1 MAFDWYY
8 TFGLLVDSNF
18 WFATLLV
25 VELSI
30 LSWIIASAL
39 GFILA
44 QAKLSNNTV
53 ISLAASGYIWF
64 FRSLPLL
71 VLLIFVSC
79 LPQIFPSTRNILS
92 SAFITGLI
100 SLVLSEAAYMAEIH
114 RGGLISVPLGQSE
127 AAKSLGMKF
136 FGLQRLIIVPQAL
149 KISMP
154 TLANEFVTIVKL
166 TSLVSVVSLTEILV
180 VGQRLYTQNFLVLET
195 MAAVAFYYIM
205 IVTIF
210 SWALQW
216 FEKHS
221 DVRFKAQKIGI
232 LDDKTIHQRIGQNL
246 KFSDLSGVKQL
257 DSMLA
262 LDARN
267 LSKAYGSQQVLSD
280 LSLKVKNREVISIIG
295 PSGSGK
301 TTFIRLL
308 NGLEK
313 ANEGVVFLHG
323 KKFIHAEQKPSG
335 HLTFWQDRS
344 MIVDIGMVFQ
354 SFNLFHHLT
363 VLDNVLLAAL
373 YHKRGSRSQ
382 LTAYAYAYLDK
393 VGMAHHALKYPH
405 QLSGGQQQRVAI
417 ARTMMMQ
424 PRIIL
429 FDEPTSA
436 LDPEMVGEVLDVI
449 KNLAQAG
456 TTLVIV
462 THEMKFA
469 FDISDRIIFMERGS
483 IICDDTPEALLKGAV
498 LRVKNF
504 LQTSGLTTG

>member
-1 MAFDWYY
+1 MAFDWHY

-25 VELSI
+25 IELSV
-30 LSWIIASAL
+30 LSWILASAI

-44 QAKLSNNTV
+44 QAKLSDKTV

-79 LPQIFPSTRNILS
+79 LPQIFPSTRTVLS

-114 RGGLISVPLGQSE
+114 RGGLISVPPGQSE
-127 AAKSLGMKF
+127 AAKSLGLKF

-166 TSLVSVVSLTEILV
+166 TSLVSVVSLAEILV

-205 IVTIF
+205 IVTVF
-210 SWALQW
+210 SSALQW
-216 FEKHS
+216 IEKRS
-221 DVRFKAQKIGI
+221 DVRFKAQKIG
-232 LDDKTIHQRIGQNL
+232 TINDEEIRKRIGQNL
-246 KFSDLSGVKQL
+246 KFPELSEQN
-257 DSMLA
+257 DDALA
-262 LDARN
+262 LDAQK
-267 LSKAYGSQQVLSD
+267 LSKAYGSQQVLTD
-280 LSLKVKNREVISIIG
+280 ISLKVKNGEVISIIG

-313 ANEGVVFLHG
+313 ANQGEIFLHG

-335 HLTFWQDRS
+335 HSTFWQDRS

-373 YHKRGSRSQ
+373 YHKRGTRAQ
-382 LTAYAYAYLDK
+382 LTPYAYAYLDK

-424 PRIIL
+424 PSIIL

-462 THEMKFA
+462 THEMRFA
-469 FDISDRIIFMERGS
+469 FDISDRIVFMEGGS
-483 IICDDTPEALLKGAV
+483 IICDSTPEELLQGSV
-498 LRVKNF
+498 LRVNNF
-504 LQTSGLTTG
+504 LQTSGLIAG

>member
-1 MAFDWYY
+1 MAFDWHY

-25 VELSI
+25 IELSV
-30 LSWIIASAL
+30 LSWIIASAI

-44 QAKLSNNTV
+44 QAKLSDKTV

-79 LPQIFPSTRNILS
+79 LPQIFPSTRTVLS

-114 RGGLISVPLGQSE
+114 RGGLISVPPGQSE
-127 AAKSLGMKF
+127 AAKSLGLKF

-166 TSLVSVVSLTEILV
+166 TSLVSVVSLAEILV

-205 IVTIF
+205 IVTVF
-210 SWALQW
+210 SSALQW
-216 FEKHS
+216 IEKRS
-221 DVRFKAQKIGI
+221 DVRFKAQKIG
-232 LDDKTIHQRIGQNL
+232 TINDEEIRKRIGQNL
-246 KFSDLSGVKQL
+246 KFPELSEQN
-257 DSMLA
+257 DDALA
-262 LDARN
+262 LDAQK
-267 LSKAYGSQQVLSD
+267 LSKAYGSQQVLTD
-280 LSLKVKNREVISIIG
+280 ISLKVKNGEVISIIG

-313 ANEGVVFLHG
+313 ANQGEILLHG

-335 HLTFWQDRS
+335 HSTFWQDRS

-373 YHKRGSRSQ
+373 YHKRGTRAQ
-382 LTAYAYAYLDK
+382 LTPYAYAYLDK

-424 PRIIL
+424 PSIIL

-462 THEMKFA
+462 THEMRFA
-469 FDISDRIIFMERGS
+469 FDISDRIVFMEGGS
-483 IICDDTPEALLKGAV
+483 IICDSTPEELLQGSV
-498 LRVKNF
+498 LRVNNF
-504 LQTSGLTTG
+504 LQTSGLIAG

>member
-1 MAFDWYY
+1 MAFDWHY

-25 VELSI
+25 IELSV
-30 LSWIIASAL
+30 LSWIIASAI

-44 QAKLSNNTV
+44 QAKLSDKTV

-79 LPQIFPSTRNILS
+79 LPQIFPSTRTVLS

-114 RGGLISVPLGQSE
+114 RGGLISVPPGQSE
-127 AAKSLGMKF
+127 AAKSLGLKF

-166 TSLVSVVSLTEILV
+166 TSLVSVVSLAEILV

-205 IVTIF
+205 IVTVF
-210 SWALQW
+210 SSALQW
-216 FEKHS
+216 IEKRS
-221 DVRFKAQKIGI
+221 DVRFKAQKIG
-232 LDDKTIHQRIGQNL
+232 TINDEEIRKRIGQNL
-246 KFSDLSGVKQL
+246 KFPELSEQN
-257 DSMLA
+257 DDALA
-262 LDARN
+262 LNAQK
-267 LSKAYGSQQVLSD
+267 LSKAYGSQQVLTD
-280 LSLKVKNREVISIIG
+280 ISLKVKNGEVISIIG

-313 ANEGVVFLHG
+313 ANQGEIFLHG

-335 HLTFWQDRS
+335 HSTFWQDRS

-373 YHKRGSRSQ
+373 YHKRGTRAQ
-382 LTAYAYAYLDK
+382 LTPYAYAYLDK

-424 PRIIL
+424 PSIIL

-462 THEMKFA
+462 THEMRFA
-469 FDISDRIIFMERGS
+469 FDISDRIVFMEGGS
-483 IICDDTPEALLKGAV
+483 IICDSTPEELLQGSV
-498 LRVKNF
+498 LRVNNF
-504 LQTSGLTTG
+504 LQTSGLIAG

>member
-1 MAFDWYY
+1 MAFDWHY

-25 VELSI
+25 IELSV
-30 LSWIIASAL
+30 LSWIIASAI

-44 QAKLSNNTV
+44 QAKLSDKTV

-79 LPQIFPSTRNILS
+79 LPQIFPSTRTILS

-114 RGGLISVPLGQSE
+114 RGGLISVPPGQSE
-127 AAKSLGMKF
+127 AAKSLGLKF

-166 TSLVSVVSLTEILV
+166 TSLVSVVSLAEILV

-205 IVTIF
+205 IVTVF
-210 SWALQW
+210 SSALQW
-216 FEKHS
+216 IEKRS
-221 DVRFKAQKIGI
+221 DVRFKAQKIG
-232 LDDKTIHQRIGQNL
+232 TINDEEIRKRIGQNL
-246 KFSDLSGVKQL
+246 KFPELSEQN
-257 DSMLA
+257 DDAFA
-262 LDARN
+262 LDAQK
-267 LSKAYGSQQVLSD
+267 LSKAYGSQQVLTD
-280 LSLKVKNREVISIIG
+280 ISLKVKNGEVISIIG

-313 ANEGVVFLHG
+313 ANQGEIFLHG

-335 HLTFWQDRS
+335 HSTFWQDRS

-373 YHKRGSRSQ
+373 YHKRGTRAQ
-382 LTAYAYAYLDK
+382 LTPYAYAYLDK

-424 PRIIL
+424 PSIIL

-462 THEMKFA
+462 THEMRFA
-469 FDISDRIIFMERGS
+469 FDISDRIVFMEGGS
-483 IICDDTPEALLKGAV
+483 IICDSTPEELLQGSV
-498 LRVKNF
+498 LRVNNF
-504 LQTSGLTTG
+504 LQTSGLIAG

>member
-1 MAFDWYY
+1 MAFDWHY

-25 VELSI
+25 IELSV
-30 LSWIIASAL
+30 LSWIIASAI

-44 QAKLSNNTV
+44 QAKLSDKTV

-79 LPQIFPSTRNILS
+79 LPQIFPSTRTVLS

-114 RGGLISVPLGQSE
+114 RGGLISVPPGQSE
-127 AAKSLGMKF
+127 AAKSLGLKF

-166 TSLVSVVSLTEILV
+166 TSLVSVVSLAEILV

-205 IVTIF
+205 IVTVF
-210 SWALQW
+210 SSALQW
-216 FEKHS
+216 IEKRS
-221 DVRFKAQKIGI
+221 DVRFKAEKIG
-232 LDDKTIHQRIGQNL
+232 TINDEEIQKRIGQNL
-246 KFSDLSGVKQL
+246 KFPDLSEQN
-257 DSMLA
+257 DDALA
-262 LDARN
+262 LDAQN
-267 LSKAYGSQQVLSD
+267 LSKAYGSQQVLTD
-280 LSLKVKNREVISIIG
+280 ISLKVKNGEVISIIG

-313 ANEGVVFLHG
+313 ANQGEIFLHG

-335 HLTFWQDRS
+335 HSTFWQNRS

-373 YHKRGSRSQ
+373 YHKRGTRAE
-382 LTAYAYAYLDK
+382 LTPYAYAYLDK

-424 PRIIL
+424 PSIIL

-462 THEMKFA
+462 THEMRFA
-469 FDISDRIIFMERGS
+469 FDISDRIVFMESGS
-483 IICDDTPEALLKGAV
+483 IICDSTPEELLKGSV
-498 LRVKNF
+498 PRVKNF
-504 LQTSGLTTG
+504 LQTSGLIAG

>member
-1 MAFDWYY
+1 MEFDWHY

-25 VELSI
+25 IELSV
-30 LSWIIASAL
+30 LSWIIASAI

-44 QAKLSNNTV
+44 QAKLSDKTV

-79 LPQIFPSTRNILS
+79 LPQIFPSTRTVLS

-114 RGGLISVPLGQSE
+114 RGGLISVPPGQSE
-127 AAKSLGMKF
+127 AAKSLGLKF

-166 TSLVSVVSLTEILV
+166 TSLVSVVSLAEILV

-205 IVTIF
+205 IVTVF
-210 SWALQW
+210 SSALQW
-216 FEKHS
+216 IEKRS
-221 DVRFKAQKIGI
+221 DVRFKAQKIG
-232 LDDKTIHQRIGQNL
+232 TINDEEIRKRIGQNL
-246 KFSDLSGVKQL
+246 KFPELSEQN
-257 DSMLA
+257 DDALA
-262 LDARN
+262 LDAQK
-267 LSKAYGSQQVLSD
+267 LSKAYGSQQVLTD
-280 LSLKVKNREVISIIG
+280 ISLKVKNGEVISIIG

-313 ANEGVVFLHG
+313 ANQGEIFLHG

-335 HLTFWQDRS
+335 HSTFWQDRS

-373 YHKRGSRSQ
+373 YHKRGTRAQ
-382 LTAYAYAYLDK
+382 LTPYAYAYLDK

-424 PRIIL
+424 PSIIL

-462 THEMKFA
+462 THEMRFA
-469 FDISDRIIFMERGS
+469 FDISDRIVFMEGGS
-483 IICDDTPEALLKGAV
+483 IICDSTPEELLQGSV
-498 LRVKNF
+498 LRVNNF
-504 LQTSGLTTG
+504 LQTSGLIAG

>member
-1 MAFDWYY
+1 M
-8 TFGLLVDSNF
+8 
-18 WFATLLV
+18 
-25 VELSI
+25 
-30 LSWIIASAL
+30 
-39 GFILA
+39 
-44 QAKLSNNTV
+44 
-53 ISLAASGYIWF
+53 
-64 FRSLPLL
+64 
-71 VLLIFVSC
+71 
-79 LPQIFPSTRNILS
+79 
-92 SAFITGLI
+92 
-100 SLVLSEAAYMAEIH
+100 SEAAYMAEIH
-114 RGGLISVPLGQSE
+114 RGGLISVPPGQSE
-127 AAKSLGMKF
+127 AAKSLGLKF

-166 TSLVSVVSLTEILV
+166 TSLVSVVSLAEILV

-205 IVTIF
+205 IVTVF
-210 SWALQW
+210 SSALQW
-216 FEKHS
+216 IEKRS
-221 DVRFKAQKIGI
+221 DVRFKAQKIG
-232 LDDKTIHQRIGQNL
+232 TINDEEIRKRIGQNL
-246 KFSDLSGVKQL
+246 KFPELSEQN
-257 DSMLA
+257 DDAFA
-262 LDARN
+262 LDAQK
-267 LSKAYGSQQVLSD
+267 LSKAYGSQQVLTD
-280 LSLKVKNREVISIIG
+280 ISLKVKNGEVISIIG

-313 ANEGVVFLHG
+313 ANQGEIFLHG

-335 HLTFWQDRS
+335 HSTFWQDRS

-373 YHKRGSRSQ
+373 YHKRGTRAQ
-382 LTAYAYAYLDK
+382 LIPYAYAYLDK

-424 PRIIL
+424 PSIIL

-462 THEMKFA
+462 THEMRFA
-469 FDISDRIIFMERGS
+469 FDISDRIVFMEGGS
-483 IICDDTPEALLKGAV
+483 IICDSTPEELLQGSV
-498 LRVKNF
+498 LRVNNF
-504 LQTSGLTTG
+504 LQTSGLIAG

>member
-1 MAFDWYY
+1 MAFDWHY

-25 VELSI
+25 IELSV
-30 LSWIIASAL
+30 LSWIIASAI

-44 QAKLSNNTV
+44 QAKLSDKTV

-79 LPQIFPSTRNILS
+79 LPQIFPSTRTVLS

-114 RGGLISVPLGQSE
+114 RGGLISVPPGQSE
-127 AAKSLGMKF
+127 AAKSLGLKF

-166 TSLVSVVSLTEILV
+166 TSLVSVVSLAEILV

-205 IVTIF
+205 IVTVF
-210 SWALQW
+210 SSALQW
-216 FEKHS
+216 IEKRS
-221 DVRFKAQKIGI
+221 DVRFKAQKIG
-232 LDDKTIHQRIGQNL
+232 TINDEEIRKRIGQNL
-246 KFSDLSGVKQL
+246 KFPELSEQN
-257 DSMLA
+257 DDALA
-262 LDARN
+262 LDAQK
-267 LSKAYGSQQVLSD
+267 LSKAYGSQQVLTD
-280 LSLKVKNREVISIIG
+280 ISLKVKNGEVISIIG

-313 ANEGVVFLHG
+313 ANQGEIFLHG

-335 HLTFWQDRS
+335 HSTFWQDRS

-373 YHKRGSRSQ
+373 YHKRGTRAQ
-382 LTAYAYAYLDK
+382 LTPYAYAYLDK

-424 PRIIL
+424 PSIIL

-456 TTLVIV
+456 TTLVVV
-462 THEMKFA
+462 THEMRFA
-469 FDISDRIIFMERGS
+469 FDISDRIVFMEGGS
-483 IICDDTPEALLKGAV
+483 IICDSTPEELLQGSV
-498 LRVKNF
+498 LRVNNF
-504 LQTSGLTTG
+504 LQTSGLIAG

>member
-1 MAFDWYY
+1 MAFDWHY

-25 VELSI
+25 IELSV
-30 LSWIIASAL
+30 LSWIIASAI

-44 QAKLSNNTV
+44 QAKLSDKTV

-79 LPQIFPSTRNILS
+79 LPQIFPSTRTVLS

-114 RGGLISVPLGQSE
+114 RGGLISVPPGQSE
-127 AAKSLGMKF
+127 AAKSLGLKF

-166 TSLVSVVSLTEILV
+166 TSLVSVVSLAEILV

-205 IVTIF
+205 IVTVF
-210 SWALQW
+210 SSALQW
-216 FEKHS
+216 IEKRS
-221 DVRFKAQKIGI
+221 DVRFKAQKIG
-232 LDDKTIHQRIGQNL
+232 TINDEEIRKRIGQNL
-246 KFSDLSGVKQL
+246 KFPELSKQN
-257 DSMLA
+257 DDALA
-262 LDARN
+262 LDAQK
-267 LSKAYGSQQVLSD
+267 LSKAYGSQQVLTD
-280 LSLKVKNREVISIIG
+280 ISLKVKNGEVISIIG

-313 ANEGVVFLHG
+313 ANQGEIFLHG

-335 HLTFWQDRS
+335 HSTFWQDRS

-373 YHKRGSRSQ
+373 YHKRGTRAQ
-382 LTAYAYAYLDK
+382 LTPYAYAYLDK

-424 PRIIL
+424 PSIIL

-462 THEMKFA
+462 THEMRFA
-469 FDISDRIIFMERGS
+469 FDISDRIVFMEGGS
-483 IICDDTPEALLKGAV
+483 IICDSTPEELLQGSV
-498 LRVKNF
+498 LRVNNF
-504 LQTSGLTTG
+504 LQTSGLIAG

>member
-1 MAFDWYY
+1 MAFDWHY

-25 VELSI
+25 IELSV
-30 LSWIIASAL
+30 LSWIIASAI

-44 QAKLSNNTV
+44 QAKLSDKTV

-79 LPQIFPSTRNILS
+79 LPQIFPSTRTVLS

-114 RGGLISVPLGQSE
+114 RGGLISVPPGQSE
-127 AAKSLGMKF
+127 AAKSLGLKF

-166 TSLVSVVSLTEILV
+166 TSLVSVVSLAEILV

-205 IVTIF
+205 IVTVF
-210 SWALQW
+210 SSALQW
-216 FEKHS
+216 IEKRS
-221 DVRFKAQKIGI
+221 DVRFKAQKIG
-232 LDDKTIHQRIGQNL
+232 TINDEEIRKRIGQNL
-246 KFSDLSGVKQL
+246 KFPELSEQN
-257 DSMLA
+257 DDTLA
-262 LDARN
+262 LDAQK
-267 LSKAYGSQQVLSD
+267 LSKAYGSQQVLTD
-280 LSLKVKNREVISIIG
+280 ISLKVKNGEVISIIG

-313 ANEGVVFLHG
+313 ANQGEIFLHG

-335 HLTFWQDRS
+335 HSTFWQDRS

-373 YHKRGSRSQ
+373 YHKRGTRAQ
-382 LTAYAYAYLDK
+382 LTPYAYAYLDK

-424 PRIIL
+424 PSIIL

-462 THEMKFA
+462 THEMRFA
-469 FDISDRIIFMERGS
+469 FDISDRIVFMEGGS
-483 IICDDTPEALLKGAV
+483 IICDSTPEELLQGSV
-498 LRVKNF
+498 LRVNNF
-504 LQTSGLTTG
+504 LQTSGLIAG

>member
-1 MAFDWYY
+1 MAFDWHY

-25 VELSI
+25 IELSV
-30 LSWIIASAL
+30 LSWIIASAI

-44 QAKLSNNTV
+44 QAKLSDKTV

-79 LPQIFPSTRNILS
+79 LPQIFPSTRTVLS

-114 RGGLISVPLGQSE
+114 RGGLISVPPGQSE
-127 AAKSLGMKF
+127 AAKSLGLKF

-166 TSLVSVVSLTEILV
+166 TSLVSVVSLAEILV

-205 IVTIF
+205 IVTVF
-210 SWALQW
+210 SSALQW
-216 FEKHS
+216 IEKRS
-221 DVRFKAQKIGI
+221 DVRFKAQKIG
-232 LDDKTIHQRIGQNL
+232 TINDEEIRKRIGQNL
-246 KFSDLSGVKQL
+246 KFPELSEQN
-257 DSMLA
+257 DDALA
-262 LDARN
+262 LDAQK
-267 LSKAYGSQQVLSD
+267 LSKAYGSQQVLTD
-280 LSLKVKNREVISIIG
+280 ISLKVKNGEVISIIG

-313 ANEGVVFLHG
+313 ANQGEIFLHG

-335 HLTFWQDRS
+335 HSTFWQNRS

-373 YHKRGSRSQ
+373 YHKRGTRAQ
-382 LTAYAYAYLDK
+382 LTPYAYAYLDK

-424 PRIIL
+424 PSIIL

-462 THEMKFA
+462 THEMRFA
-469 FDISDRIIFMERGS
+469 FDISDRIVFMEGGS
-483 IICDDTPEALLKGAV
+483 IICDSTPEELLQGSV
-498 LRVKNF
+498 LRVNNF
-504 LQTSGLTTG
+504 LQTSGLIAG

>member
-1 MAFDWYY
+1 MAFDWHY

-25 VELSI
+25 IELSV
-30 LSWIIASAL
+30 LSWIIAATI

-44 QAKLSNNTV
+44 QAKLSDKTV

-79 LPQIFPSTRNILS
+79 LPQIFPSTRTVLS

-114 RGGLISVPLGQSE
+114 RGGLISVPPGQSE
-127 AAKSLGMKF
+127 AAKSLGLKF

-166 TSLVSVVSLTEILV
+166 TSLVSVVSLAEILV

-205 IVTIF
+205 IVTVF
-210 SWALQW
+210 SSALQW
-216 FEKHS
+216 IEKRS
-221 DVRFKAQKIGI
+221 DVRFKAQKIG
-232 LDDKTIHQRIGQNL
+232 TINDEEIRKRIGQNL
-246 KFSDLSGVKQL
+246 KFPDLSDQN
-257 DSMLA
+257 DDALA
-262 LDARN
+262 LDAQK
-267 LSKAYGSQQVLSD
+267 LSKAYGSQQVLTD
-280 LSLKVKNREVISIIG
+280 ISLKVKNGEVISIIG

-313 ANEGVVFLHG
+313 ANQGEIFLHG

-335 HLTFWQDRS
+335 HSTFWQDRS

-373 YHKRGSRSQ
+373 YHKRGTRAQ
-382 LTAYAYAYLDK
+382 LTPYAYAYLDK

-462 THEMKFA
+462 THEMRFA
-469 FDISDRIIFMERGS
+469 FDISDRIVFMEGGS
-483 IICDDTPEALLKGAV
+483 IICDSTPEELLQGSV
-498 LRVKNF
+498 LRVNNF
-504 LQTSGLTTG
+504 LQTSGLLAG

>member
-1 MAFDWYY
+1 MEFDWHY

-25 VELSI
+25 IELSV
-30 LSWIIASAL
+30 LSWIIASAI

-44 QAKLSNNTV
+44 QAKLSDKTV

-79 LPQIFPSTRNILS
+79 LPQIFPSTRTVLS

-114 RGGLISVPLGQSE
+114 RGGLISVPPGQSE
-127 AAKSLGMKF
+127 AAKSLGLKF

-166 TSLVSVVSLTEILV
+166 TSLVSVVSLAEILV

-205 IVTIF
+205 IVTVF
-210 SWALQW
+210 SSALQW
-216 FEKHS
+216 IEKRS
-221 DVRFKAQKIGI
+221 DVRFKAQKIG
-232 LDDKTIHQRIGQNL
+232 TINDEEIRKRIGQNL
-246 KFSDLSGVKQL
+246 KFPELSEQN
-257 DSMLA
+257 DDALA
-262 LDARN
+262 LDAQK
-267 LSKAYGSQQVLSD
+267 LSKAYGSQQVLTD
-280 LSLKVKNREVISIIG
+280 ISLKVKNGEVISIIG

-313 ANEGVVFLHG
+313 ANQGEIFLHG

-335 HLTFWQDRS
+335 HSTFWQDRS

-373 YHKRGSRSQ
+373 YHKRGTRAQ
-382 LTAYAYAYLDK
+382 LTPYAYAYLDK

-424 PRIIL
+424 PSIIL

-462 THEMKFA
+462 THEMRFA
-469 FDISDRIIFMERGS
+469 FDISDRIVFMDGGS
-483 IICDDTPEALLKGAV
+483 IICDSTPEELLQGSV
-498 LRVKNF
+498 LRVNNF
-504 LQTSGLTTG
+504 LQTSGLIAG

>member
-1 MAFDWYY
+1 MAFDWHY

-25 VELSI
+25 IELSV
-30 LSWIIASAL
+30 LSWIIAAAI

-44 QAKLSNNTV
+44 QAKLSDKTV

-79 LPQIFPSTRNILS
+79 LPQIFPSTRTVLS

-114 RGGLISVPLGQSE
+114 RGGLISVPPGQSE
-127 AAKSLGMKF
+127 AAKSLGLKF

-166 TSLVSVVSLTEILV
+166 TSLVSVVSLAEILV

-205 IVTIF
+205 IVTVF
-210 SWALQW
+210 SSALQW
-216 FEKHS
+216 IEKRS
-221 DVRFKAQKIGI
+221 DVRF
-232 LDDKTIHQRIGQNL
+232 TINDEEIRKRIGQNL
-246 KFSDLSGVKQL
+246 KFPDLSDQN
-257 DSMLA
+257 DDALA
-262 LDARN
+262 LDAQK
-267 LSKAYGSQQVLSD
+267 LSKAYGSQQVLTD
-280 LSLKVKNREVISIIG
+280 ISLKVKNGEVISIIG

-313 ANEGVVFLHG
+313 ANQGEIFLHG

-335 HLTFWQDRS
+335 HSTFWQDRS

-354 SFNLFHHLT
+354 RFNLFRHLT
-363 VLDNVLLAAL
+363 VLDSVLLAAL
-373 YHKRGSRSQ
+373 YHKRGTRAQ
-382 LTAYAYAYLDK
+382 LTPYAYAYLDK

-462 THEMKFA
+462 THEMRFA
-469 FDISDRIIFMERGS
+469 FDISDRIVFMEGGS
-483 IICDDTPEALLKGAV
+483 IICDSTPEELLQGSV
-498 LRVKNF
+498 LRVNNF
-504 LQTSGLTTG
+504 LQTSGLLAG

>member
-1 MAFDWYY
+1 MAFDWHY

-25 VELSI
+25 IELSV
-30 LSWIIASAL
+30 LSWLIAATI

-44 QAKLSNNTV
+44 QAKLSDKTV

-79 LPQIFPSTRNILS
+79 LPQIFPSTRTILS

-114 RGGLISVPLGQSE
+114 RGGLISVPPGQTE
-127 AAKSLGMKF
+127 AAKSLGIKF

-166 TSLVSVVSLTEILV
+166 TSLVSVVSLAEILV

-195 MAAVAFYYIM
+195 MAAVAFYYIA
-205 IVTIF
+205 IVTVF
-210 SWALQW
+210 SVALRW
-216 FEKHS
+216 IEKRS
-221 DVRFKAQKIGI
+221 DVRFKSQKIGTI
-232 LDDKTIHQRIGQNL
+232 DDETVRKRIGQNL
-246 KFSDLSGVKQL
+246 KFPDLSQQNNAV
-257 DSMLA
+257 LA
-262 LDARN
+262 LDARK
-267 LSKAYGSQQVLSD
+267 LSKSYGTHKVLSD
-280 LSLKVKNREVISIIG
+280 INLEVKNGEVISIIG

-301 TTFIRLL
+301 TTLIRLL

-313 ANEGVVFLHG
+313 ANQGEIFLHG

-335 HLTFWQDRS
+335 HSKFWQDRS

-354 SFNLFHHLT
+354 SFNLFHHRT

-373 YHKRGSRSQ
+373 YHKRGTRAQ
-382 LTAYAYAYLDK
+382 LTPYAYAYLDK

-424 PRIIL
+424 PKIIL

-436 LDPEMVGEVLDVI
+436 LDPEMVGEVLEVI
-449 KNLAQAG
+449 KKLAQAG

-462 THEMKFA
+462 THEMRFA
-469 FDISDRIIFMERGS
+469 FDISDRIIFMENGS
-483 IICDDTPEALLKGAV
+483 IICDSTPEVLLGGSV
-498 LRVKNF
+498 LRVKKF
-504 LQTSGLTTG
+504 LQTSGLITG

>member
-1 MAFDWYY
+1 MAFDWHY

-25 VELSI
+25 IELSV
-30 LSWIIASAL
+30 LSWIIASAI

-44 QAKLSNNTV
+44 QAKLSDKTV

-79 LPQIFPSTRNILS
+79 LPQIFPSTRTVLS

-114 RGGLISVPLGQSE
+114 RGGLISVPPGQSE
-127 AAKSLGMKF
+127 AAKSLGLKF

-166 TSLVSVVSLTEILV
+166 TSLVSVVSLAEILV

-205 IVTIF
+205 IVTVF
-210 SWALQW
+210 SSALQW
-216 FEKHS
+216 IEKRS
-221 DVRFKAQKIGI
+221 DVRFKAEKIG
-232 LDDKTIHQRIGQNL
+232 TINDEEIRKQIGQNL
-246 KFSDLSGVKQL
+246 KFPELSEQN
-257 DSMLA
+257 DDALA
-262 LDARN
+262 LDAQK
-267 LSKAYGSQQVLSD
+267 LSKAYGSQQVLTD
-280 LSLKVKNREVISIIG
+280 ISLKVKNGEVISIIG

-313 ANEGVVFLHG
+313 ANQGEIFLHG

-335 HLTFWQDRS
+335 HSTFWQNRS

-373 YHKRGSRSQ
+373 YHKRGTRAQ
-382 LTAYAYAYLDK
+382 LTPYAYAYLDK

-424 PRIIL
+424 PSIIL

-462 THEMKFA
+462 THEMRFA
-469 FDISDRIIFMERGS
+469 FDISDRIVFMESGS
-483 IICDDTPEALLKGAV
+483 IICDSTPEELLKGSV
-498 LRVKNF
+498 PRVKNF
-504 LQTSGLTTG
+504 LQTSGLIAG

>member
-1 MAFDWYY
+1 MAFDWHY

-25 VELSI
+25 IELSV
-30 LSWIIASAL
+30 LSWIIASAI

-44 QAKLSNNTV
+44 QAKLSDKTV

-79 LPQIFPSTRNILS
+79 LPQIFPSTRTVLS

-114 RGGLISVPLGQSE
+114 RGGLISVPPGQSE
-127 AAKSLGMKF
+127 AAKSLGLKF

-166 TSLVSVVSLTEILV
+166 TSLVSVVSLAEILV

-205 IVTIF
+205 IVTVF
-210 SWALQW
+210 SSALQW
-216 FEKHS
+216 IEKRS
-221 DVRFKAQKIGI
+221 DVRFKAQKIG
-232 LDDKTIHQRIGQNL
+232 TINDEEIRKQIGQNL
-246 KFSDLSGVKQL
+246 KFPELSEQN
-257 DSMLA
+257 DDALA
-262 LDARN
+262 LDAQK
-267 LSKAYGSQQVLSD
+267 LSKAYGSQQVLTD
-280 LSLKVKNREVISIIG
+280 ISLKVKNGEVISIIG

-313 ANEGVVFLHG
+313 ANQGEIFLHG

-335 HLTFWQDRS
+335 HSTFWQDRS

-373 YHKRGSRSQ
+373 YHKRGTRAE
-382 LTAYAYAYLDK
+382 LTPYAYAYLDK

-424 PRIIL
+424 PSIIL

-462 THEMKFA
+462 THEMRFA
-469 FDISDRIIFMERGS
+469 FDISDRIVFMEGGS
-483 IICDDTPEALLKGAV
+483 IICDSTPEELLQGSV
-498 LRVKNF
+498 LRVNNF
-504 LQTSGLTTG
+504 LQTSGLIAG

>member
-1 MAFDWYY
+1 MAFDWHY

-25 VELSI
+25 IELSV
-30 LSWIIASAL
+30 LSWIIASAI

-44 QAKLSNNTV
+44 QAKLSDKTV

-79 LPQIFPSTRNILS
+79 LPQIFPSTRTVLS

-114 RGGLISVPLGQSE
+114 RGGLISVPPGQSE
-127 AAKSLGMKF
+127 AAKSLGLKF

-166 TSLVSVVSLTEILV
+166 TSLVSVVSLAEILV

-205 IVTIF
+205 IVTVF
-210 SWALQW
+210 SSALQW
-216 FEKHS
+216 IEKRS
-221 DVRFKAQKIGI
+221 DVRFKAQKIG
-232 LDDKTIHQRIGQNL
+232 TINDEEIRKRIGQNL
-246 KFSDLSGVKQL
+246 KFPELSEQN
-257 DSMLA
+257 DDALA
-262 LDARN
+262 LDAQK
-267 LSKAYGSQQVLSD
+267 LSKAYGSQQVLTD
-280 LSLKVKNREVISIIG
+280 ISLKVKNGEVISIIG

-313 ANEGVVFLHG
+313 ANQGEIFLHG

-335 HLTFWQDRS
+335 HSTFWQDRS

-373 YHKRGSRSQ
+373 YHKRGTRAQ
-382 LTAYAYAYLDK
+382 LTPYAYAYLDK

-424 PRIIL
+424 PSIIL

-462 THEMKFA
+462 THEMRFA
-469 FDISDRIIFMERGS
+469 FDISDRIVFMEGGS
-483 IICDDTPEALLKGAV
+483 IICDSTPEELLQGSV
-498 LRVKNF
+498 LRVNNF
-504 LQTSGLTTG
+504 LQTSGLIAG

>member
-1 MAFDWYY
+1 MEFDWHY

-25 VELSI
+25 IELSV
-30 LSWIIASAL
+30 LSWIIASAI

-44 QAKLSNNTV
+44 QAKLSDKTV
-53 ISLAASGYIWF
+53 ISLTASGYIWF

-79 LPQIFPSTRNILS
+79 LPQIFPSTRTVLS

-114 RGGLISVPLGQSE
+114 RGGLISVPPGQSE
-127 AAKSLGMKF
+127 AAKSLGLKF

-166 TSLVSVVSLTEILV
+166 TSLVSVVSLAEILV

-205 IVTIF
+205 IVTVF
-210 SWALQW
+210 SLALQW
-216 FEKHS
+216 IEKRS
-221 DVRFKAQKIGI
+221 DVRFKAQKIG
-232 LDDKTIHQRIGQNL
+232 TINDEEIRKRIGQNL
-246 KFSDLSGVKQL
+246 KFPELSEQN
-257 DSMLA
+257 DDALA
-262 LDARN
+262 LNAQK
-267 LSKAYGSQQVLSD
+267 LSKAYGSQQVLTD
-280 LSLKVKNREVISIIG
+280 ISLKVKNGEVISIIG

-313 ANEGVVFLHG
+313 ANQGEIFLHG

-335 HLTFWQDRS
+335 HSTFWQDRS

-373 YHKRGSRSQ
+373 YHKRGTRAQ
-382 LTAYAYAYLDK
+382 LTPYAYAYLDK

-424 PRIIL
+424 PSIIL

-462 THEMKFA
+462 THEMRFA
-469 FDISDRIIFMERGS
+469 FDISDRIVFMEGGS
-483 IICDDTPEALLKGAV
+483 IICDSTPEELLQGSV
-498 LRVKNF
+498 LRVNNF
-504 LQTSGLTTG
+504 LQTSGLIAG

>member
-1 MAFDWYY
+1 MAFDWHY

-25 VELSI
+25 IELSV
-30 LSWIIASAL
+30 LSWIIASAI

-44 QAKLSNNTV
+44 QAKLSDKTV

-79 LPQIFPSTRNILS
+79 LPQIFPSTRTVLS

-114 RGGLISVPLGQSE
+114 RGGLISVPPGQSE
-127 AAKSLGMKF
+127 AAKSLGLKF

-166 TSLVSVVSLTEILV
+166 TSLVSVVSLAEILV

-205 IVTIF
+205 IVTVF
-210 SWALQW
+210 SSALQW
-216 FEKHS
+216 IEKRS
-221 DVRFKAQKIGI
+221 DVRFKAQKIG
-232 LDDKTIHQRIGQNL
+232 TINDEEIRKRIGQNL
-246 KFSDLSGVKQL
+246 KFPDLSEQN
-257 DSMLA
+257 DDAFA
-262 LDARN
+262 LDAQK
-267 LSKAYGSQQVLSD
+267 LSKAYGSQQVLTD
-280 LSLKVKNREVISIIG
+280 ISLKVKNGEVISIIG

-313 ANEGVVFLHG
+313 ANQGEIFLHG

-335 HLTFWQDRS
+335 HSTFWQDRS

-373 YHKRGSRSQ
+373 YHKRGTRAQ
-382 LTAYAYAYLDK
+382 LTPYAYAYLDK

-424 PRIIL
+424 PSIIL

-462 THEMKFA
+462 THEMRFA
-469 FDISDRIIFMERGS
+469 FDISDRIVFMEGGS
-483 IICDDTPEALLKGAV
+483 IICDSTPEELLQGSV
-498 LRVKNF
+498 LRVNNF
-504 LQTSGLTTG
+504 LQTSGLIAG

>member
-1 MAFDWYY
+1 MAFDWHY

-25 VELSI
+25 IELSV
-30 LSWIIASAL
+30 LSWIIAAAI

-44 QAKLSNNTV
+44 QAKLSDKTV

-79 LPQIFPSTRNILS
+79 LPQIFPSTRTVLS

-114 RGGLISVPLGQSE
+114 RGGLISVPPGQSE
-127 AAKSLGMKF
+127 AAKSLGLKF

-166 TSLVSVVSLTEILV
+166 TSLVSVVSLAEILV

-205 IVTIF
+205 IVTVF
-210 SWALQW
+210 SSALQW
-216 FEKHS
+216 IEKRS
-221 DVRFKAQKIGI
+221 DVRFKAQKIG
-232 LDDKTIHQRIGQNL
+232 TINDEEIRKRIGQNL
-246 KFSDLSGVKQL
+246 KFPDLSDQN
-257 DSMLA
+257 DDALA
-262 LDARN
+262 LDAQK
-267 LSKAYGSQQVLSD
+267 LSKAYGSQQVLTD
-280 LSLKVKNREVISIIG
+280 ISLKVKNGEVISIIG

-313 ANEGVVFLHG
+313 ANQGEIFLHG

-335 HLTFWQDRS
+335 HSTFWQDRS

-373 YHKRGSRSQ
+373 YHKRGTRAQ
-382 LTAYAYAYLDK
+382 LTPYAYAYLDK

-462 THEMKFA
+462 THEMRFA
-469 FDISDRIIFMERGS
+469 FDISDRIVFMEGGS
-483 IICDDTPEALLKGAV
+483 IICDSTPEELLQGSV
-498 LRVKNF
+498 LRVNNF
-504 LQTSGLTTG
+504 LQTSGLLAG

>member
-1 MAFDWYY
+1 MAFDWHY

-25 VELSI
+25 IELSV
-30 LSWIIASAL
+30 LSWIIASAI

-44 QAKLSNNTV
+44 QAKLSDKTV

-79 LPQIFPSTRNILS
+79 LPQIFPSTRTVLS

-114 RGGLISVPLGQSE
+114 RGGLISVPPGQSE
-127 AAKSLGMKF
+127 AAKSLGLKF

-166 TSLVSVVSLTEILV
+166 TSLVSVVSLAEILV

-205 IVTIF
+205 IVTVF
-210 SWALQW
+210 SSALQW
-216 FEKHS
+216 IEKRS
-221 DVRFKAQKIGI
+221 DVRFKAQKIG
-232 LDDKTIHQRIGQNL
+232 TINDEEIRKRIGQNL
-246 KFSDLSGVKQL
+246 KFPELSEQN
-257 DSMLA
+257 DDALA
-262 LDARN
+262 LDAQK
-267 LSKAYGSQQVLSD
+267 LSKAYGSQQVLTD
-280 LSLKVKNREVISIIG
+280 ISLKVKNGEVISIIG

-313 ANEGVVFLHG
+313 ANQGEIFLHG

-335 HLTFWQDRS
+335 HSTFWQDRS

-373 YHKRGSRSQ
+373 YHKRGTRAQ
-382 LTAYAYAYLDK
+382 LTPYAYAYLDK

-424 PRIIL
+424 PSIIL

-462 THEMKFA
+462 THEMRFA
-469 FDISDRIIFMERGS
+469 FDISDRIVFMEGGS
-483 IICDDTPEALLKGAV
+483 IICDSTPGELLQGSV
-498 LRVKNF
+498 LRVNNF
-504 LQTSGLTTG
+504 LQTSGLIAG